1 MKIIKLMNFID
12 KISEWTG
19 VVISWLVI
27 PLTAVVFYEVLLRYV
42 FNNPTDWVYDTAWMI
57 YSTLFLI
64 GGAYTLL
71 HQRHVRIDILF
82 NHFYTDK
89 GRRIFNIIFYA
100 VIFIPTMVVF
110 TIKGIEFATKAW
122 VVGEKLST
130 TVWFFPAG
138 PIKTVIPIGFM
149 LMSLQGV
156 AELIRSL
163 IIFKKGERL

>member
-42 FNNPTDWVYDTAWMI
+42 FNNPTDWVYDTAWML

-71 HQRHVRIDILF
+71 HQS
-82 NHFYTDK
+82 
-89 GRRIFNIIFYA
+89 IFNRRSIY
-100 VIFIPTMVVF
+100 
-110 TIKGIEFATKAW
+110 
-122 VVGEKLST
+122 SSSS
-130 TVWFFPAG
+130 
-138 PIKTVIPIGFM
+138 KTCKNRYSI
-149 LMSLQGV
+149 
-156 AELIRSL
+156 
-163 IIFKKGERL
+163 